1 MDLLEV
7 AVIVAA
13 IVLAV
18 LLLVVGIAHLITPG
32 KVEPLVPEWWPAKRL
47 TVYASGVAEV
57 VIGVGLLVP
66 STRPWA
72 AGVAVLMFLVYT
84 LVHLDD
90 LRHTSG
96 ATRRSDTTGGVVT
109 RGVVNLA
116 YAGLALFVCLGG

>member
-1 MDLLEV
+1 MS
-7 AVIVAA
+7 
-13 IVLAV
+13 LAV
-18 LLLVVGIAHLITPG
+18 TAVAWILAALLLVVGVAHLVTPG

-57 VIGVGLLVP
+57 VVGIGLLVP
-66 STRPWA
+66 AARTWA
-72 AGVAVLMFLVYT
+72 AGVAVLMFLAYT

-96 ATRRSDTTGGVVT
+96 ATRLGDTTGGVVT

-116 YAGLALFVCLGG
+116 YAGLAAFVLLG

>member
-1 MDLLEV
+1 MS
-7 AVIVAA
+7 
-13 IVLAV
+13 LAV
-18 LLLVVGIAHLITPG
+18 TVVAWLLAALLLVVGVAHLVTPG

-47 TVYASGVAEV
+47 TVYASGVSEV
-57 VIGVGLLVP
+57 VIGIGLLVP
-66 STRPWA
+66 APRPWA

-96 ATRRSDTTGGVVT
+96 ASRLSDTTGGAVT

-116 YAGLALFVCLGG
+116 YAGLAAFVLLG

>member
-1 MDLLEV
+1 MS
-7 AVIVAA
+7 
-13 IVLAV
+13 LAV
-18 LLLVVGIAHLITPG
+18 TVVAWLLAALLLVVGVAHLVTPG

-66 STRPWA
+66 ATRSWA
-72 AGVAVLMFLVYT
+72 AGVAVAMFLAYT

-96 ATRRSDTTGGVVT
+96 ATRPGDTTGGVVF

-116 YAGLALFVCLGG
+116 YAGLAAFVCLG

>member
-1 MDLLEV
+1 MS
-7 AVIVAA
+7 
-13 IVLAV
+13 LAV
-18 LLLVVGIAHLITPG
+18 TVVASLLAALLLVVGVAHLVTPG

-57 VIGVGLLVP
+57 MIGIGLLVP
-66 STRPWA
+66 ATRPWA
-72 AGVAVLMFLVYT
+72 AGVAVLMFLAYT

-96 ATRRSDTTGGVVT
+96 ATRLGDTTGGVVT

-116 YAGLALFVCLGG
+116 YAGLAAFVLLG

>member
-1 MDLLEV
+1 MS
-7 AVIVAA
+7 
-13 IVLAV
+13 LAV
-18 LLLVVGIAHLITPG
+18 TVVAWLLAALLLVVGVAHLVTPG

-57 VIGVGLLVP
+57 MIGIGLLVP
-66 STRPWA
+66 ATRPWA
-72 AGVAVLMFLVYT
+72 AGVAVLMFLAYT

-96 ATRRSDTTGGVVT
+96 ATRLGDTTGGVVT

-116 YAGLALFVCLGG
+116 YAGLAAFVLLG

>member
-1 MDLLEV
+1 V
-7 AVIVAA
+7 S
-13 IVLAV
+13 LAV
-18 LLLVVGIAHLITPG
+18 TVVAWLLAALLLVVGVAHLVTPG

-57 VIGVGLLVP
+57 VIGIGLLVP
-66 STRPWA
+66 ATRPAA

-96 ATRRSDTTGGVVT
+96 ASRLSDTTGGVVT

-116 YAGLALFVCLGG
+116 YAGLAAFVLLG

>member
-1 MDLLEV
+1 MS
-7 AVIVAA
+7 
-13 IVLAV
+13 LAV
-18 LLLVVGIAHLITPG
+18 TVVAWLLAALLLVVGVAHLVTPG

-66 STRPWA
+66 PPAPGRPAWRWRC
-72 AGVAVLMFLVYT
+72 FLAYT

-96 ATRRSDTTGGVVT
+96 ATRPGDTIGGVVF

-116 YAGLALFVCLGG
+116 YAGLAAFVCLG

>member
-1 MDLLEV
+1 MS
-7 AVIVAA
+7 
-13 IVLAV
+13 LAV
-18 LLLVVGIAHLITPG
+18 TVVAWLLAALLLVVGVAHLVAPG

-57 VIGVGLLVP
+57 VIGIGLLIP
-66 STRPWA
+66 ATRSWA
-72 AGVAVLMFLVYT
+72 AGVAVLMFLAYT

-96 ATRRSDTTGGVVT
+96 ATHPGDTIGGVVA

-116 YAGLALFVCLGG
+116 YAGLAAFVLLG

>member
-1 MDLLEV
+1 VSL
-7 AVIVAA
+7 AVTIVAWL
-13 IVLAV
+13 LAA
-18 LLLVVGIAHLITPG
+18 LLLVVGVAHLVAPG

-57 VIGVGLLVP
+57 VIGIGLLVP
-66 STRPWA
+66 ATRPWA
-72 AGVAVLMFLVYT
+72 AGVAVVMFLAYT

-96 ATRRSDTTGGVVT
+96 ASRLGDTTGGVVT

-116 YAGLALFVCLGG
+116 YAGLAAFVLLG

>member
-1 MDLLEV
+1 MSLSVTVVAWLL
-7 AVIVAA
+7 AT
-13 IVLAV
+13 
-18 LLLVVGIAHLITPG
+18 LLLVVGVAHLVTPG

-57 VIGVGLLVP
+57 VIGIGLLVP
-66 STRPWA
+66 ATRPWA
-72 AGVAVLMFLVYT
+72 AGVAVLMFLAYT

-96 ATRRSDTTGGVVT
+96 ATRPGDTTGGVVT

-116 YAGLALFVCLGG
+116 YAGLAALVLLG

>member
-1 MDLLEV
+1 MS
-7 AVIVAA
+7 
-13 IVLAV
+13 LAV
-18 LLLVVGIAHLITPG
+18 TVVAWLLAALLLVVGVAHLVTPG

-57 VIGVGLLVP
+57 VIGIGLLVP
-66 STRPWA
+66 ATRPAA

-96 ATRRSDTTGGVVT
+96 ASRLSDTTGGVVT

-116 YAGLALFVCLGG
+116 YAGLAAFVLLG

>member
-1 MDLLEV
+1 VSLSVTVVAWLL
-7 AVIVAA
+7 AT
-13 IVLAV
+13 
-18 LLLVVGIAHLITPG
+18 LLLVVGVAHLVTPG

-57 VIGVGLLVP
+57 VIGIGMLVP
-66 STRPWA
+66 ATRPWA
-72 AGVAVLMFLVYT
+72 AGVAVLMFLAYT

-96 ATRRSDTTGGVVT
+96 ATRPGDTTGGVVT

-116 YAGLALFVCLGG
+116 YAGLAALVLLG

>member
-1 MDLLEV
+1 MS
-7 AVIVAA
+7 
-13 IVLAV
+13 LAV
-18 LLLVVGIAHLITPG
+18 TVVAWLLAALLLVVGVAHLVTPG
-32 KVEPLVPEWWPAKRL
+32 KVEPLVPEWRPAKRL

-66 STRPWA
+66 ATRSWA
-72 AGVAVLMFLVYT
+72 AGVAVAMFLAYT

-96 ATRRSDTTGGVVT
+96 ATRPGDTIGGVVF

-116 YAGLALFVCLGG
+116 YAGLAAFVCLG